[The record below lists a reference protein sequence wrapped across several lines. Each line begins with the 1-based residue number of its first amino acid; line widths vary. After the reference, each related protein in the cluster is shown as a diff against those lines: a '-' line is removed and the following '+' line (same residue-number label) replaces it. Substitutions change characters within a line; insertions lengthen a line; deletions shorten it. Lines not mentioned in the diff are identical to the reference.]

1 MAEVPTPP
9 FTHWLRPLCA
19 VAGLLQ
25 AVFTAVRVLLS
36 YRVLELGFGGLAIGV
51 LTALY
56 SLVPLLIAIPIGR
69 LVDTR
74 LLSITLRGGAVVTFA
89 AVMLIGFA
97 TNLPALAVGSVILG
111 IGNLLTMV
119 AAQSYIPHHG
129 AAEDFD
135 RRFGTFS
142 LWVSIGQTGGL
153 PLAGV
158 VASTS
163 LHTSGA
169 VFVMAAVA
177 AAAAIVSWL
186 PGLNSTAP
194 RRDTAS
200 RRQRGSI
207 RSMIADPGMR
217 AAIFSSLMVL
227 TAIDLVS
234 AYLPLLGERL
244 GWTVLT
250 VTVILT
256 ARSVASVASR
266 LFLPL
271 LLDNV
276 SRRALLIS
284 GTGVSALPIAAL
296 PISTHPAIAVLFM
309 VVAGFFWG
317 IAQPLTMTWVANLA
331 PPGNRGSALS
341 LRMTGN
347 RLGQVFIPIAAG
359 GVASVTGI
367 GAVFVTTG
375 ALLSIAAAT
384 TWRNTHST

>member
-1 MAEVPTPP
+1 M
-9 FTHWLRPLCA
+9 
-19 VAGLLQ
+19 AGLLQ